1 MKKPVDDEEAKM
13 KANPPENKANFLID
27 NSKYQSF
34 VDEIVI
40 FK

>member
-1 MKKPVDDEEAKM
+1 MKKTGDDEETKM
-13 KANPPENKANFLID
+13 KANPENKANFSID

-40 FK
+40 YN